1 MNYGD
6 GNSFMDTF
14 AYYRRSNGLR
24 GQTIN
29 WGALHLGLLTT
40 YEHVE
45 RHLNAQGHHS
55 LKSHEIMECLL
66 HTLSNDFTQ
75 IVYGIFKWDTIVRQ
89 SPDMVHISS
98 KLQPILL
105 ELNFMT
111 IFTVKQGTKVIVDLE
126 ELQKLPKDKLYV
138 KINEIVVLIAADL
151 FAVEVP
157 MIQTTTQFTKLG
169 IDSMTGMALINTI
182 YEHLSCKI
190 PIIAVLSEEASIES
204 ISMLIIQQMSV
215 SSDVTG
221 MVPVDKMLHLKSEI
235 KGVSINLNFIEQSIY
250 SFETYPNTFSFLRVD
265 MTIMN
270 SDIRESTIQNASQE
284 LVSLYPELTSMYVEM
299 GGIPFHFVETSQLK
313 EGLDNVDDSF
323 FNPRKY
329 VPNKEDVGGFRD
341 TCIRESQEEEDT
353 PTTKTVILEGRV
365 FKIVCSREM
374 DTLEVNLYFDRLLF
388 DNISTEQFSLNF
400 ISILDGTNIK
410 NRQETDYKNI
420 EQELNRAIREH
431 KEDGERFWSSR
442 VSMTIPPVMFG
453 ESQFVD
459 KNETEVEIRTVTLT
473 KEVWTTLK
481 DFNHKN
487 QITNF
492 EFFIGIYQLLLHL
505 ISENDI
511 ISVASFADL
520 RQFLQ
525 RSENTGTIEYLIHLL
540 LRFKKTRHAFN
551 LS

>member
-284 LVSLYPELTSMYVEM
+284 LVSLYPELTSMHVEM
-299 GGIPFHFVETSQLK
+299 DGIPFHFVETSQLK

-442 VSMTIPPVMFG
+442 VFMTIPPVMFG

-459 KNETEVEIRTVTLT
+459 KNETDVEIRTVTLT

-492 EFFIGIYQLLLHL
+492 EFFIGIYQLFLHL

>member
-1 MNYGD
+1 
-6 GNSFMDTF
+6 
-14 AYYRRSNGLR
+14 
-24 GQTIN
+24 
-29 WGALHLGLLTT
+29 
-40 YEHVE
+40 
-45 RHLNAQGHHS
+45 
-55 LKSHEIMECLL
+55 
-66 HTLSNDFTQ
+66 
-75 IVYGIFKWDTIVRQ
+75 
-89 SPDMVHISS
+89 
-98 KLQPILL
+98 
-105 ELNFMT
+105 MT
-111 IFTVKQGTKVIVDLE
+111 C
-126 ELQKLPKDKLYV
+126 
-138 KINEIVVLIAADL
+138 
-151 FAVEVP
+151 
-157 MIQTTTQFTKLG
+157 
-169 IDSMTGMALINTI
+169 MALINTI

-190 PIIAVLSEEASIES
+190 PIITVLSEEASIES
-204 ISMLIIQQMSV
+204 ISTLIIQQMSV

-235 KGVSINLNFIEQSIY
+235 KGDSINLNFIEQSIY

-284 LVSLYPELTSMYVEM
+284 LVSLYPELTSLYPEM
-299 GGIPFHFVETSQLK
+299 NGIPFRFVETSQLK

-323 FNPRKY
+323 FNPRRY
-329 VPNKEDVGGFRD
+329 VPSKEDVGGFRD
-341 TCIRESQEEEDT
+341 TCIREIVDCKSQEEEDT

-365 FKIVCSREM
+365 FKIACSREM

-388 DNISTEQFSLNF
+388 DNISTEQLSLNF
-400 ISILDGTNIK
+400 VSILDGTNIT
-410 NRQETDYKNI
+410 NRQETDHKNI
-420 EQELNRAIREH
+420 EEKLNRAIREH

-459 KNETEVEIRTVTLT
+459 KNETDVEIRTVTLT

-481 DFNHKN
+481 EFNHEK

-525 RSENTGTIEYLIHLL
+525 RSENTGTIENLMPFITTFQKDKTCIQYLLKNAENVRDTMKHGIIPFNDMQNMFTNTLSGINAFMHGIFTDKTCGTDSVDISTNVKLKSIRSFDSRFQTSLHISDSEIPQQIVLSLHYKPRFVQENTASQVLRGLL
-540 LRFKKTRHAFN
+540 EITETILNSKGVTIEKIKENFN
-551 LS
+551 SAQI

>member
-299 GGIPFHFVETSQLK
+299 DGIPFHFVETSQLK

-442 VSMTIPPVMFG
+442 VFMTIPPVMFG

-459 KNETEVEIRTVTLT
+459 KNETDVEIRTVTLT

-492 EFFIGIYQLLLHL
+492 EFFIGIYQLFLHL

>member
-1 MNYGD
+1 
-6 GNSFMDTF
+6 
-14 AYYRRSNGLR
+14 
-24 GQTIN
+24 
-29 WGALHLGLLTT
+29 
-40 YEHVE
+40 
-45 RHLNAQGHHS
+45 
-55 LKSHEIMECLL
+55 
-66 HTLSNDFTQ
+66 
-75 IVYGIFKWDTIVRQ
+75 
-89 SPDMVHISS
+89 
-98 KLQPILL
+98 
-105 ELNFMT
+105 
-111 IFTVKQGTKVIVDLE
+111 
-126 ELQKLPKDKLYV
+126 
-138 KINEIVVLIAADL
+138 
-151 FAVEVP
+151 
-157 MIQTTTQFTKLG
+157 
-169 IDSMTGMALINTI
+169 MTGMALINTI

-299 GGIPFHFVETSQLK
+299 DGIPFHFVETSQLK

-442 VSMTIPPVMFG
+442 VFMTIPPVMFG

-459 KNETEVEIRTVTLT
+459 KNETDVEIRTVTLT

-492 EFFIGIYQLLLHL
+492 EFFIGIYQLFLHL